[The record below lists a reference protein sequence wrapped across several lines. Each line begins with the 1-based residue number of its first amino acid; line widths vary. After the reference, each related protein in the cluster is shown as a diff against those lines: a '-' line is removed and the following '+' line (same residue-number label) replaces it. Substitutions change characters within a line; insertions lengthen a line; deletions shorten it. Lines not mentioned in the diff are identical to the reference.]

1 MTHRR
6 ATAISCGSGN
16 KGSRRLFEHLRSLRL
31 GLVYTIRTFRYPHH
45 FCLTLVR
52 RRRARDGKRASEGTE
67 SERGQYEIDDAL
79 IFCLAPSF
87 GRLTLRP
94 LCARRAC
101 AMVASAYGEHGT
113 RFAKSW
119 RRPDISLFCALGE
132 LVKLRPLLYYIYLK
146 LFMTL
151 LCKIRQLLGR
161 KVDKR
166 RKMAVSLLALLK
178 INF

>member
-1 MTHRR
+1 M
-6 ATAISCGSGN
+6 
-16 KGSRRLFEHLRSLRL
+16 
-31 GLVYTIRTFRYPHH
+31 YTIRTFRYPHH
-45 FCLTLVR
+45 FYLTRVR
-52 RRRARDGKRASEGTE
+52 RRRERDGTRVSEGTE
-67 SERGQYEIDDAL
+67 SERGQYETRDAL

-101 AMVASAYGEHGT
+101 AMVASAYGEHGNQ
-113 RFAKSW
+113 FAQSW
-119 RRPDISLFCALGE
+119 RRPGISLFCTLSE
-132 LVKLRPLLYYIYLK
+132 LVKLRPLLYYIYLR

-151 LCKIRQLLGR
+151 LCKIRKLLGR

-166 RKMAVSLLALLK
+166 RKMAFSLLALLK

>member
-1 MTHRR
+1 M
-6 ATAISCGSGN
+6 
-16 KGSRRLFEHLRSLRL
+16 
-31 GLVYTIRTFRYPHH
+31 YTIRSFRNPHH

-52 RRRARDGKRASEGTE
+52 RTRARDGKRVSGGTE

-119 RRPDISLFCALGE
+119 RRPGISLFCALGE
-132 LVKLRPLLYYIYLK
+132 LVKLRPLLYYIYLR

-151 LCKIRQLLGR
+151 PCKMGQLLGR

-166 RKMAVSLLALLK
+166 RKMAFSLLALLK